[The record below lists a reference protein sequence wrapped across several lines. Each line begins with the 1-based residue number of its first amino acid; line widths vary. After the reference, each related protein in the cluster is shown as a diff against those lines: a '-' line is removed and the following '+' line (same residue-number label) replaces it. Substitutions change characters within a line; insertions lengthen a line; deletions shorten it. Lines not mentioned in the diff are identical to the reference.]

1 MEVNNNL
8 EPILSIGSGGF
19 MNPDTIVDN
28 LNIKSG
34 SVVADFG
41 CGAGYF
47 SIPLAKKVSNGG
59 KVYAIDVLKDP
70 LEAVLS
76 KAKLYGL
83 RNIEIIRANVE
94 TVGGTKLNDRSVD
107 VVILA
112 NILFQCNDYNSVLS
126 EAKRVLKDSGEIV
139 IIDWIP
145 EKIKMGPKFEH
156 CLSKNDVKKLAI
168 RNSFKFA
175 REINA
180 GDRHY
185 GMVFSLI

>member
-8 EPILSIGSGGF
+8 EPILNIGSGGF

-156 CLSKNDVKKLAI
+156 CLTENDVKKLAI

>member
-8 EPILSIGSGGF
+8 EPILNIGSGGF

-94 TVGGTKLNDRSVD
+94 TAGGTKLNDRSVD

-156 CLSKNDVKKLAI
+156 CLTENDVKKLAI

>member
-8 EPILSIGSGGF
+8 EPILNIGSGGF

-28 LNIKSG
+28 LNIKSD

-168 RNSFKFA
+168 RNAFKFV

>member
-1 MEVNNNL
+1 
-8 EPILSIGSGGF
+8 
-19 MNPDTIVDN
+19 MNPDKVVDS

-47 SIPLAKKVSNGG
+47 AIPLARKVLDGG
-59 KVYAIDVLKDP
+59 KVYAVDVLKEV
-70 LEAVLS
+70 LEAVKS

-83 RNIEIIRANVE
+83 RNIETLRANVE
-94 TVGGTKLNDRSVD
+94 TVGGVKLDDRSVD

-112 NILFQCNDYNSVLS
+112 NILFQCNDYDSVLS
-126 EAKRVLKDSGEIV
+126 EAKRVLKENGEII

-145 EKIKMGPKFEH
+145 ERIKMGPKFEH

-168 RNSFKFA
+168 RNALKFVK
-175 REINA
+175 EVDA